1 MEIVNSEVEL
11 SKQLSGKRCGR
22 GTSICYVARKG
33 SGPQHPSNEAI
44 LFWVGLVFFVISAHG
59 TLVYVLFSG
68 RSRLKTSENR
78 VLQRLKWRL
87 DITPNDPR
95 VAIQVLARFRR
106 MRLDLQDEV
115 TGKTKASGKRMGWT
129 KCHIYN
135 ALCGGLRIFQKKP

>member
-1 MEIVNSEVEL
+1 MR
-11 SKQLSGKRCGR
+11 KRDKHLLR
-22 GTSICYVARKG
+22 
-33 SGPQHPSNEAI
+33 GPQGFWTPASQQRSHPV
-44 LFWVGLVFFVISAHG
+44 LGWTCFFVISAHG